1 MDEDGRNEVLI
12 HLQILLFRLVVVL
25 GVRVGVEVVSLVVV
39 SLVFPSGNGI
49 GVSDTELLVVIST
62 SEITANG

>member
-1 MDEDGRNEVLI
+1 MVLI

-39 SLVFPSGNGI
+39 FFGFPSGNGI
-49 GVSDTELLVVIST
+49 GVSDTGLLVVIST